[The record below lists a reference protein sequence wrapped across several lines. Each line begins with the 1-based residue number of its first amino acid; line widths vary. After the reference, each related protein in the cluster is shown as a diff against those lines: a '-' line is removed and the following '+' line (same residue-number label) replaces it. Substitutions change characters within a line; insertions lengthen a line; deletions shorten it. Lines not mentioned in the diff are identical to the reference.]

1 MRTTLIIPD
10 DLMRDLMRETGEK
23 SKTLLV
29 RRSLEEMLN
38 RVRRQNL
45 KHLRGK
51 LDLDIDLKA
60 LRSKDLI

>member
-10 DLMRDLMRETGEK
+10 ELMKDLMKETGEN

-45 KHLRGK
+45 KRLRGK
-51 LDLDIDLKA
+51 LNLDFDLEDA
-60 LRSKDLI
+60 RSKDLI